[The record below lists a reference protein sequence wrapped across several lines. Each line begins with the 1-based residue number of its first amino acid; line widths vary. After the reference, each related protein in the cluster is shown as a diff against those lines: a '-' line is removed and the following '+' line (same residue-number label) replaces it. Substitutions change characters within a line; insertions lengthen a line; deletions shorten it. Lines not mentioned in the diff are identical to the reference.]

1 MGTGR
6 RWLDGKIERHP
17 VVATALAQHMMGSIA
32 ENANYAKYVATALA
46 QHMIG
51 SIAENA
57 NYAKC
62 IFSDKCIYV
71 FFSLWLGQTK
81 PSLIK
86 NDMRAYS

>member
-1 MGTGR
+1 M
-6 RWLDGKIERHP
+6 I
-17 VVATALAQHMMGSIA
+17 GSIA